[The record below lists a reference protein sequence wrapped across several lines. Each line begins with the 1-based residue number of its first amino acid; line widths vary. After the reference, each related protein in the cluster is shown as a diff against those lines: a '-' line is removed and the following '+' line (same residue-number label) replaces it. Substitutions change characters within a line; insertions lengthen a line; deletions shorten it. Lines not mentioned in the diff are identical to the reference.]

1 MCSLACLLARARAR
15 ADASPL
21 ARLASARA
29 KVCSLLVQ
37 AAFGILVGFVGLGGL
52 GFQIFRHFGVSGF
65 SDLQASRFSGFQVL
79 GKISF
84 ET

>member
-29 KVCSLLVQ
+29 KVCSLLAQ
-37 AAFGILVGFVGLGGL
+37 AAFGIGVVGLWAWVVWV
-52 GFQIFRHFGVSGF
+52 F
-65 SDLQASRFSGFQVL
+65 RFSGISGFRASWIFRPL
-79 GKISF
+79 GFRVFRFWEK
-84 ET
+84 